1 MEVYSETLSPRCGS
15 NNVVHMN
22 SQKLGLH
29 AQDFHNINPVRIPAW
44 MVEGLMKSLYLA
56 KDERASA
63 FFRNVIPR
71 GY

>member
-1 MEVYSETLSPRCGS
+1 MEVYSESFSPRCGS

-29 AQDFHNINPVRIPAW
+29 AQDFHKIKPVQIPAW

-56 KDERASA
+56 KELLD
-63 FFRNVIPR
+63 
-71 GY
+71 